1 MTDDVH
7 KTKWGNRFIITA
19 IIQGGIMTSLALTM
33 VASQF
38 VFAINFDMI
47 QFLSLS
53 FEGPAKWF
61 FLGIVFYLIFI
72 VAIAVTAIFYIHL
85 EINLR
90 RQISGLLNVLAWI
103 HLIGMN
109 IGGPLTTLLMIF
121 AGLSGS
127 GVLSVFTEGKI
138 SPQNIDVL
146 NALTTPIALSIG
158 ILSIGVICGGLAYVL
173 TYKKKKRKRSRQ
185 GFRSICKVK

>member
-1 MTDDVH
+1 MGQSIHPCRYNSGRDNDFASV
-7 KTKWGNRFIITA
+7 NN
-19 IIQGGIMTSLALTM
+19 GGVSIC
-33 VASQF
+33 
-38 VFAINFDMI
+38 FANNFDMI

-109 IGGPLTTLLMIF
+109 IGGPLTTLLMI
-121 AGLSGS
+121 
-127 GVLSVFTEGKI
+127 I
-138 SPQNIDVL
+138 
-146 NALTTPIALSIG
+146 
-158 ILSIGVICGGLAYVL
+158 
-173 TYKKKKRKRSRQ
+173 
-185 GFRSICKVK
+185 